1 VVFGTTIVSQT
12 SGSTGG
18 AGVYVTS
25 VPTTATGSL
34 VSTIIDYTN
43 LATLSAATISPGD
56 YATCIALGLIRINA
70 LAARVTAHVQGDAT
84 QVLGGYV
91 NTVAGIV
98 KRILT
103 QKGGINATTLDGS
116 FAALDTAFP
125 YECGVYVGP
134 AQSGGATSA
143 PQSTLLKPII
153 VSSVGIGNTLQSACD
168 AVLLSGGCWLAPT
181 RINTWTIG
189 QLIAPSGTPVAVFT
203 DVDLISVDSQATAD
217 QTAGVPMYSVNLRY
231 KHYPGVLQKSEPAG
245 SLLPAQVADITTEW
259 RTATA
264 TDNTVLT
271 THLLSPQLY
280 RDSCLN
286 VQANAQAE
294 ANRILTLHKVR
305 RDYVKA
311 TVYLDETK
319 AAIDLGSVIQLVTPR
334 LGYTTGRLFVVVG
347 ISTDGRKH
355 ELTLDLWG

>member
-1 VVFGTTIVSQT
+1 
-12 SGSTGG
+12 
-18 AGVYVTS
+18 
-25 VPTTATGSL
+25 
-34 VSTIIDYTN
+34 
-43 LATLSAATISPGD
+43 
-56 YATCIALGLIRINA
+56 
-70 LAARVTAHVQGDAT
+70 
-84 QVLGGYV
+84 
-91 NTVAGIV
+91 
-98 KRILT
+98 
-103 QKGGINATTLDGS
+103 
-116 FAALDTAFP
+116 
-125 YECGVYVGP
+125 
-134 AQSGGATSA
+134 
-143 PQSTLLKPII
+143 
-153 VSSVGIGNTLQSACD
+153 
-168 AVLLSGGCWLAPT
+168 
-181 RINTWTIG
+181 
-189 QLIAPSGTPVAVFT
+189 VFT